1 VPPEQKG
8 AILKEDIR
16 AAAIAVVLVVAGL
29 FWWQVTTLMDCRD
42 PARTNTSVDKAL
54 FTECPQSGLYGAGNS
69 LSAMLASLFP
79 AAAAKQRPR

>member
-8 AILKEDIR
+8 PILKENIR
-16 AAAIAVVLVVAGL
+16 AAAIAVMLVAAGL

-42 PARTNTSVDKAL
+42 PARTNASVDQAR
-54 FTECPQSGLYGAGNS
+54 FSECPQSGLYGSGNS